1 MTNLTGLWRG
11 AYSYPKRLSATPFEA
26 ELRDH
31 EGLLAGVITEMGDS
45 PRALGIQLYST
56 LVGDIDGT
64 TVRFTK
70 VYDGVVRSHAV
81 AYEGELIEDG
91 QAIEGFWSTSP
102 GWSGPFRMER
112 RNPKASEVGKRT
124 EEIHVD

>member
-1 MTNLTGLWRG
+1 VTNLTGLWRG
-11 AYSYPKRLSATPFEA
+11 AYSYPKQLSATQFDA

-31 EGLLAGVITEMGDS
+31 QGLLAGIITEMGDS

-56 LVGDIDGT
+56 LAGDIQGT
-64 TVRFTK
+64 RVRFTK

-81 AYEGELIEDG
+81 AYEGDLIEDG
-91 QAIEGFWSTSP
+91 QAIEGFWSTRP

-112 RNPKASEVGKRT
+112 RKQKALKAEERAEEV
-124 EEIHVD
+124 HVR

>member
-11 AYSYPKRLSATPFEA
+11 AYSYRKRLSATPFEA

-31 EGLLAGVITEMGDS
+31 GGMLAGIITEMGDS
-45 PRALGIQLYST
+45 PRSLGVLLYST
-56 LVGDIDGT
+56 LAGDVRGT

-70 VYDGVVRSHAV
+70 LYDGVVRSHAV

-102 GWSGPFRMER
+102 RWSGPFRMER
-112 RNPKASEVGKRT
+112 REPKPAVEEKRA
-124 EEIHVD
+124 EEISVR